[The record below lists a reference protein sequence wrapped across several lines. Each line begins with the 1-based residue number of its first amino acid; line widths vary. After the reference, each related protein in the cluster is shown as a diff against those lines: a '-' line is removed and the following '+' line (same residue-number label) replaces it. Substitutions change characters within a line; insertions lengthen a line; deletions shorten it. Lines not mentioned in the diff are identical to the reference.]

1 MSAETP
7 SEPQNPQGPP
17 AQPAAGPSI
26 PPGLWRRCM
35 SRVHDLW
42 ECTRSVVSVL
52 AIVRFSLLIP
62 AVLAVTLIMA
72 DHMVDILRAVAE
84 ATFNK

>member
-1 MSAETP
+1 M
-7 SEPQNPQGPP
+7 
-17 AQPAAGPSI
+17 
-26 PPGLWRRCM
+26 
-35 SRVHDLW
+35 HDLW